1 MKHTKYTA
9 IGSLVFTAIPF
20 ISAMLSEYMDW
31 PLTQATSYK
40 VIMFI
45 LFSVAWV
52 ILLYIVNGLSEDML
66 RKLKLIEDASKSVQG
81 YWLIEY
87 KDNPAWPCSVLEI
100 RDACNI
106 LTTTSVLRDFSNGL
120 TKLSELGVQNL
131 QFNGDNNL
139 TQIYARGDAQHS
151 FIRFKFK
158 RHEQFDIIRINDN
171 GNEAPDKSCGSCRK
185 ITKELLRDA
194 KIFQDERLAKKTL
207 DSFNLTIELMKDLLA
222 YVLSNNNADYS
233 AEKTAAYSTKTYG
246 TAASNLPTTAE
257 QTIIE
262 GYSSPMEEK
271 K

>member
-20 ISAMLSEYMDW
+20 VSAMISEYMDW
-31 PLTQATSYK
+31 PLTQQPSYK
-40 VIMFI
+40 AIMFI
-45 LFSVAWV
+45 LFAVAWA

-66 RKLKLIEDASKSVQG
+66 RKLKLIEGASKNVQG

-87 KDNPAWPCSVLEI
+87 KDNPTWPCSVLEI
-100 RDACNI
+100 RDDRNN
-106 LTTTSVLRDFSNGL
+106 LTTMSVLRDFSNDLVKVLG
-120 TKLSELGVQNL
+120 LGVQNL
-131 QFNGDNNL
+131 QFNGDNHL

-158 RHEQFDIIRINDN
+158 HHDQFDIIRINDN
-171 GNEAPDKSCGSCRK
+171 GTEAPDKRCGSCRK

-207 DSFNLTIELMKDLLA
+207 DSFNLTIELMKNLIS
-222 YVLSNNNADYS
+222 YELSNNNTEYS
-233 AEKTAAYSTKTYG
+233 AEKSATYSAKTYG
-246 TAASNLPTTAE
+246 TTASNPPITAE
-257 QTIIE
+257 HTIIE
-262 GYSSPMEEK
+262 GHSSPMEEK